1 MKNLTLLAI
10 VIALS
15 LSGADAMAQTGS
27 GVVPT
32 TKQLNSNSMTI
43 TLDKAQLVIL
53 AKAQGKIIEITLTT
67 QQLSMIRAKNPGF
80 AKVVVKILSSHVDPA
95 GSVKVVPSGNDLL
108 SISSEPVY

>member
-15 LSGADAMAQTGS
+15 LFGADAIAQTGS
-27 GVVPT
+27 GMVPT
-32 TKQLNSNSMTI
+32 TKQLNSVSVTI
-43 TLDKAQLVIL
+43 TLDKAQLALL
-53 AKAQGKIIEITLTT
+53 ARAQGKIVEITLTT

-80 AKVVVKILSSHVDPA
+80 AKVVVKILSSHVDAA
-95 GSVKVVPSGNDLL
+95 GAVKVAPSGVDLL